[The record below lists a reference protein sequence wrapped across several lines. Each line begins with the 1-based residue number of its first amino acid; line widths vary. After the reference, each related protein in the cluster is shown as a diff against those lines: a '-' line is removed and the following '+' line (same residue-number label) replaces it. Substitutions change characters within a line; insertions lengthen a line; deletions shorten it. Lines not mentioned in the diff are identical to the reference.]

1 MPHTSFATATR
12 GLDRTSHPMRL
23 YEKAKRLGVWNPS
36 EIELTRDRR
45 DWAALSDVEQDLI
58 LRLLAMFVAGEE
70 AVTLD
75 LLPLIQVIAREG
87 RLEEEMFLTSF
98 LYEEAKH
105 TDFFRRI
112 LDEVTLLSP
121 SGTTAPGAKRN
132 GGGVRGEGEIHDLTS
147 YHTDNYR
154 AIFYDALP
162 AALSA
167 LEADSAPA
175 AQIRAV
181 VTYNMIVE
189 GVLAETGYHAFY
201 TMLERNDLMPGL
213 RKGIGLLKQDES
225 RHIAYGIYLLS
236 RLVAEN
242 PNEWDTLETQMNSLL
257 PSAIGVIGDAFA
269 AYEVVPFGLVEEDF
283 VNYAMDQF
291 SARFARLER
300 ARGVSLSEVNRVA
313 EETESG
319 LSLHERESANLRQSF

>member
-1 MPHTSFATATR
+1 MTRTSFATSTR
-12 GLDRTSHPMRL
+12 GLDRASHPMRL
-23 YEKAKRLGVWNPS
+23 YEKAKRLGIWNPS

-45 DWAALSDVEQDLI
+45 DWAALSAVEQDLI

-105 TDFFRRI
+105 TDFFRRFIDEI
-112 LDEVTLLSP
+112 LPSP
-121 SGTTAPGAKRN
+121 VGGRV
-132 GGGVRGEGEIHDLTS
+132 GGGIQHAENATQPPPYRDQGPRERSDLS
-147 YHTDNYR
+147 KYHTDNYR

-167 LEADSAPA
+167 LTADSAPA
-175 AQIRAV
+175 AQIRAA

-201 TMLERNDLMPGL
+201 TMLERNDIMPGL

-242 PNEWDTLETQMNSLL
+242 PDEWDTLETHMNALL
-257 PSAIGVIGDAFA
+257 PAAIGVIGDAFA

-283 VNYAMDQF
+283 INYAMDQF
-291 SARFARLER
+291 SARFARLEK
-300 ARGVSLSEVNRVA
+300 ARGVSMAEVNRVA
-313 EETESG
+313 EEAE
-319 LSLHERESANLRQSF
+319 A